1 MLWWGIKHGLGQGN
15 RNDEQETKLRD
26 ILDMKGTKVMT
37 IIGGGDEGRVKDIF
51 EVSSLF
57 ELMKD
62 FMPWDVE
69 YKSYNSFWE
78 ESWVLF

>member
-1 MLWWGIKHGLGQGN
+1 
-15 RNDEQETKLRD
+15 
-26 ILDMKGTKVMT
+26 MKGTKVMT

-62 FMPWDVE
+62 FMP
-69 YKSYNSFWE
+69 
-78 ESWVLF
+78 